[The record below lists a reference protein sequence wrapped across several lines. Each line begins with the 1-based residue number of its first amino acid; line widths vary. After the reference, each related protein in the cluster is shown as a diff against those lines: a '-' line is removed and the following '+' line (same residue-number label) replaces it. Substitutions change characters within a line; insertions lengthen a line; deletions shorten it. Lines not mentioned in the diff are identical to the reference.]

1 MMFVEKGVG
10 NGGLFARGCADI
22 CRHLVS
28 EVDREVDVVD
38 PVVNR
43 YFWSWHVCSCNEGRR
58 RRVRKMSI
66 TLVVVGEK

>member
-10 NGGLFARGCADI
+10 NGGLLAGGCADI

-38 PVVNR
+38 PVVSR
-43 YFWSWHVCSCNEGRR
+43 YFWAWHVCSCNGGKED
-58 RRVRKMSI
+58 
-66 TLVVVGEK
+66 TGEKNVDNVGCGW